1 MASLSSGLE
10 GLNLGA
16 TAQPS
21 EKDDEKTRQL
31 GAIPKRPSGKSSK
44 SERNKNRNRGKK
56 PDTEKTEPLTEEDPN
71 LVPATTETTT
81 TTMTTTTIPDE
92 EISGKKLSS
101 SQRRSRRGGKRQL
114 KSSPVEVR
122 EKVKKCF

>member
-16 TAQPS
+16 AAPH
-21 EKDDEKTRQL
+21 EDGDERSQQL
-31 GAIPKRPSGKSSK
+31 GAIPKRPTGKSSK
-44 SERNKNRNRGKK
+44 SERNKNRNRAKK
-56 PDTEKTEPLTEEDPN
+56 ITNTEKTEPLTEEDPN

-81 TTMTTTTIPDE
+81 TTTTTIHEE

-114 KSSPVEVR
+114 KSSPVEVQ
-122 EKVKKCF
+122 EKV

>member
-16 TAQPS
+16 AAQPA
-21 EKDDEKTRQL
+21 EDDDEKTRQL
-31 GAIPKRPSGKSSK
+31 GAIPKRLTGKSSK
-44 SERNKNRNRGKK
+44 SERNKNRNRARTT
-56 PDTEKTEPLTEEDPN
+56 DTEKTEPLTEEDPN

-81 TTMTTTTIPDE
+81 TTTTTTTPEDE
-92 EISGKKLSS
+92 TSGKKLSN

-122 EKVKKCF
+122 EKV